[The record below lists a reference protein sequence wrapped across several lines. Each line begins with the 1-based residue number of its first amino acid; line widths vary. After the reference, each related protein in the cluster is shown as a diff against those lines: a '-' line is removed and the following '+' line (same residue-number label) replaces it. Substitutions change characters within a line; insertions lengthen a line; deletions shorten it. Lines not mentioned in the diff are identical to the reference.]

1 MTPTRRLDASRD
13 EYEPFPD
20 VARRNLMQQSLE
32 VPALIR
38 LLDLPRGGNVLEV
51 GCGRGVALPPLA
63 RLLTPSRLVGLDI
76 DGDLVE
82 VARERLDER
91 EVAASLQV
99 GDVRSMPFAG
109 RSFDTV
115 IDFGTCHHIANPELA
130 LREIVRVL
138 RPGGLFVAETVTSQ
152 LLSHPFR
159 SRGQR
164 LPWREAPEL
173 TVIKGRLLWKVRT
186 RS

>member
-1 MTPTRRLDASRD
+1 MTTPLTSERP

-20 VARRNLMQQSLE
+20 VPRRNLMQEALE

-38 LLDLPRGGNVLEV
+38 LLDLPRGGSILEV
-51 GCGRGVALPPLA
+51 GCGQGVALPPLV
-63 RLLTPSRLVGLDI
+63 RLLTPDRLAGLDI
-76 DGDLVE
+76 DAGLIE
-82 VARERLDER
+82 SARERLAMR
-91 EVAASLQV
+91 GVAACLQV
-99 GDVRSMPFAG
+99 ADVRCMPFACH
-109 RSFDTV
+109 SFDTV
-115 IDFGTCHHIANPELA
+115 IDFGTCHHISRPELA

-138 RPGGLFVAETVTSQ
+138 KPGGLFVAETVTSQ

-173 TVIKGRLLWKVRT
+173 SVVKGRLLWKART
-186 RS
+186 RF